1 MSDALGML
9 ETVGLTGIVE
19 GGDAMSKAAHVEL
32 LGWDKVGAGLV
43 TVFCRGDVAAV
54 KSAVDAGAQA
64 ASKVGEVTSV
74 NVIARPHDELWGVLG
89 LPSTPSEGDEGGT
102 DIRMEIRALG
112 VVETRGATGVI
123 EASDAMVKSADV
135 EVVKVQEIGGG
146 YISVLVTGDV
156 GSVNA
161 AVSSGA
167 EAAERVGELVNRHV
181 IPRPS
186 AAAVLRFCR

>member
-9 ETVGLTGIVE
+9 ETVGLTGIIE
-19 GGDAMSKAAHVEL
+19 GGDAMSKAARVEL

-64 ASKVGEVTSV
+64 ASKVGEVESV
-74 NVIARPHDELWGVLG
+74 NVIARPHDELWDVLG
-89 LPSTPSEGDEGGT
+89 LESSSSSEGPV
-102 DIRMEIRALG
+102 IRALG
-112 VVETRGATGVI
+112 ILETRGATGAI

-156 GSVNA
+156 GSVNS
-161 AVSSGA
+161 AVGSGA
-167 EAAERVGELVNRHV
+167 EAAERVGELVSRHV
-181 IPRPS
+181 IARPTE
-186 AAAVLRFCR
+186 AVVARFCK

>member
-19 GGDAMSKAAHVEL
+19 GGDAMSKAARVEL

-64 ASKVGEVTSV
+64 ASKVGEVQSV
-74 NVIARPHDELWGVLG
+74 NVIARPHDELWEVLG
-89 LPSTPSEGDEGGT
+89 LPPTPAEGGG
-102 DIRMEIRALG
+102 REAIRALG
-112 VVETRGATGVI
+112 LVETRGATGVI
-123 EASDAMVKSADV
+123 EASDAMVKAADV

-167 EAAERVGELVNRHV
+167 EAAERVGELVSRHV
-181 IPRPS
+181 IARPS
-186 AAAVLRFCR
+186 AAVVSRFCR